1 MPTSFTNGDSAVP
14 LIKQA
19 GIQGKVVPWRD
30 ILHEGPV
37 PAGLSLDELRPVRA
51 AFLAHPGW
59 HPYDQALMDL
69 EERDDALVHAF
80 DGDEVILWFEHDLYD
95 QLQLLQILD
104 WCAIHVRGAY
114 NFNLVCN
121 TEYIGLSTPAR
132 LAERYL
138 EKTPITVAHIDL
150 AVAAWAAFRS
160 ADPVDLTRFLLR
172 NSMTLPFVAP
182 AFRRHLQQFPAL
194 TNGLS
199 RTQRQAL
206 EVVAGGTT
214 ILRQVYPAAHHQR
227 EETIWLGD
235 TTFATHLEE
244 MIACPVPLLAR
255 RDGLPLHSIS
265 VDGNAFWLQQVELTD
280 AGRAVLRAEADHVD
294 LNGIDK
300 WLGGAQLTS
309 DRHWRWDD
317 DAGRLALT

>member
-30 ILHEGPV
+30 VLHEGPV
-37 PAGLSLDELRPVRA
+37 PAGLSLEELRSVRA

-59 HPYDQALMDL
+59 NPYDQVLMEL
-69 EERDDALVHAF
+69 AERDDALARAF

-104 WCAIHVRGAY
+104 WCATRVRGAY

-121 TEYIGLSTPAR
+121 TEYIGRSTPAR

-138 EKTPITVAHIDL
+138 EKSPISTAHIDL

-160 ADPVDLTRFLLR
+160 SDPVDLSRFLIR
-172 NSMTLPFVAP
+172 SSMALPWVAP
-182 AFRRHLQQFPAL
+182 ALRRHLQQFPAV

-199 RTQRQAL
+199 RSQQQAL
-206 EVVAGGTT
+206 EVIASGTSL
-214 ILRQVYPAAHHQR
+214 LRQVYPAAHHQR
-227 EETIWLGD
+227 EDAVWLGD
-235 TTFATHLEE
+235 TTFASHLEE
-244 MIACPVPLLAR
+244 LVACPVPLVAR
-255 RDGLPLHSIS
+255 PDGVPLHSIM
-265 VDGNAFWLQQVELTD
+265 VDGSAFWLQQVQLTE
-280 AGRAVLRAEADHVD
+280 AGKAVVRGEADHID

-309 DRHWRWDD
+309 HRHWRWDED
-317 DAGRLALT
+317 GERLVVV